1 MILGWIY
8 LQDSSQGGIVDHP
21 SFLGVIDEPWFG
33 GGGGGGEIARMGS
46 FHCEFLRESYRRRMV
61 ASLVA
66 EVGLQ
71 E

>member
-33 GGGGGGEIARMGS
+33 GGGG
-46 FHCEFLRESYRRRMV
+46 RRDRKD
-61 ASLVA
+61 
-66 EVGLQ
+66 G
-71 E
+71 